1 MAYQITRKNR
11 IKEELQLCHAN
22 GDIALSIPV
31 DINVD
36 EMGAKVVKAQDTLGE
51 AQNLVRENPTSEEAM
66 EAYGKAI
73 CTLFA
78 VIFGED
84 NTAKILQFYEGN
96 YAEMLIDIFP
106 FINDVVMPAIKEASA
121 SRKAQ
126 LMNAAKAAKR
136 MGR

>member
-1 MAYQITRKNR
+1 MAYQIIRKNR

-22 GDIALSIPV
+22 GDIALTIPV

-36 EMGAKVVKAQDTLGE
+36 EMGAKVIKAQETLAE
-51 AQNLVRENPTSEEAM
+51 AQNLVRENPNAPEAL
-66 EAYGKAI
+66 EAFGRAI

-78 VIFGED
+78 VLFGED
-84 NTAKILQFYEGN
+84 NTAKILEFYEGN

-106 FINDVVMPAIKEASA
+106 FINDAVMPAIKEASA

-136 MGR
+136 MR